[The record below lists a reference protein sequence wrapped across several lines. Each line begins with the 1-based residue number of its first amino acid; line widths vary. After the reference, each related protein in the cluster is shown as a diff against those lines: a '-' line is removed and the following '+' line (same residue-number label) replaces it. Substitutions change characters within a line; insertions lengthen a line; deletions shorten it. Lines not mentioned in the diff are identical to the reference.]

1 MRGGVHILAYAKALE
16 KISGVNVGKLLPIPD
31 ISNKRFPEARKHEER
46 GMHQVLFRWSMEDFR
61 QIEQIWNGDHPE
73 DGLPLVVEDGIPEG
87 VPTPDLDPEPQ
98 LTAPL
103 GPDVDGEVFKD
114 VAERMFGKDVMAKAG
129 VKA

>member
-1 MRGGVHILAYAKALE
+1 
-16 KISGVNVGKLLPIPD
+16 
-31 ISNKRFPEARKHEER
+31 
-46 GMHQVLFRWSMEDFR
+46 MHQVLFRWSMEDFR

-103 GPDVDGEVFKD
+103 GPDIDGEVFKD